1 MCVLFAG
8 IVGNRNNKFNLN
20 NEPSD
25 SSLVEDYSNV
35 KENHEFSHSPKM
47 NDYFKGKAEDN
58 NVHGDCCVDDLVSE
72 TKEYHGKLSFLVGW
86 LRKERASF

>member
-1 MCVLFAG
+1 MLFAG

-20 NEPSD
+20 NEASD

-86 LRKERASF
+86 LLK